1 MRKSSKPENGRR
13 AIEWNCT
20 FILILALLVTTANA
34 PAQNM
39 PWQPDQMLTWADFQ
53 GKPDAGSSF
62 LAYTAYTLGYSS
74 KYDQDGK
81 ITVSVTC
88 SFDKS
93 KSWKTPDNKLT
104 DKLLLHEQLHFY
116 VAEIYARKMRK
127 AFHEYAATHKA
138 GAGTSADLDKIF
150 IGLMHQSHD
159 YNDQYDIATNHSTIA
174 EKQEEWRKKITGELN
189 ALDAYAVK

>member
-20 FILILALLVTTANA
+20 FILILALLLTTANA
-34 PAQNM
+34 TAQNI
-39 PWQPDQMLTWADFQ
+39 PWQPDQMLTWTDFQ

-62 LAYTAYTLGYSS
+62 LAYTAYTIGYSS

-93 KSWKTPDNKLT
+93 RSWKTPENKLT
-104 DKLLLHEQLHFY
+104 DKLLMHEQLHFC

-127 AFHEYAATHKA
+127 AFHDYAATHKA
-138 GAGTSADLDKIF
+138 GTGTSADLDKIF
-150 IGLMHQSHD
+150 IDLMQQSHD

-174 EKQEEWRKKITGELN
+174 EKQEEWRKKITREPN
-189 ALDAYAVK
+189 ALDAYVVK